1 MKRIII
7 KYGGNAML
15 NSDLQQQ
22 VIETI
27 VGLKNQGH
35 QFIIVHGGGPF
46 IKAQLEQA
54 GIQSE
59 FIDGHRK
66 TTAEAMPHVEMAL
79 KGKVNGQLIS
89 HFNALGSK
97 AMGMSGKD
105 AQTVVA
111 VQRYHE
117 MALENGTT
125 EKVSLGQVGDVAS
138 VNSEFL
144 LHMLDQDITPV
155 IACIGTGT
163 DGTDYNINA
172 DMMAGHIAGAVK
184 ADHFLVLTDIDG
196 LRMDVKDP
204 SSQIHSISVEEVK
217 KLFGNAIQGGMI
229 PKIEACIKALE
240 SGAKEASIINGT
252 KPYLLKDKLI
262 NHKDV
267 GTSIKA

>member
-22 VIETI
+22 VIKTI
-27 VGLKNQGH
+27 VALKNKGY
-35 QFIIVHGGGPF
+35 QFILVHGGGPF
-46 IKAQLEQA
+46 IKSQLEQA

-79 KGKVNGQLIS
+79 KGKVNGQLIT
-89 HFNALGSK
+89 HFNALQSK
-97 AMGMSGKD
+97 ALGISGKD
-105 AQTVVA
+105 AQTVIA
-111 VQRYHE
+111 KKRYHE
-117 MALENGTT
+117 MVADDGTV
-125 EKVSLGQVGDVAS
+125 EKVSLGQVGDVTA

-144 LHMLDQDITPV
+144 LQLLDQNITPV
-155 IACIGTGT
+155 IACIGTGE

-196 LRMDVKDP
+196 LRKDVHDP
-204 SSQIHSISVEEVK
+204 DSQINTISIGAVK

-229 PKIEACIKALE
+229 PKIEACIQALE

-262 NHKDV
+262 NNKDV